1 MPSQNQD
8 LEDLSSRDLSQI
20 STRGNAALE
29 ERLSRLRDA
38 VRDLERR
45 MIDCENIMAEQFKC
59 TESTVSTGLLLV
71 ARCPSLPRD
80 SRSAT
85 AIATLFLKKRNHDA
99 SAHEHRSTGPLQSH
113 IR

>member
-8 LEDLSSRDLSQI
+8 LEELSSRELSQI
-20 STRGNAALE
+20 ATRGNAALE

-59 TESTVSTGLLLV
+59 TESTVSTIPAYV
-71 ARCPSLPRD
+71 PRRT
-80 SRSAT
+80 S
-85 AIATLFLKKRNHDA
+85 FQLKEK
-99 SAHEHRSTGPLQSH
+99 E
-113 IR
+113 